1 MTLNHIL
8 INNPIDLSF
17 SPKTWI
23 THLGEEV
30 ALPEIDSNL
39 YSIGSR
45 TGDQH
50 DNLAVEIDEFKYMIQ
65 LGFNQNGFQIMLIP
79 IRLDRWK
86 HSEDIDS
93 NFTTNGKKISPFAL
107 KFIEDIVIPKL

>member
-1 MTLNHIL
+1 
-8 INNPIDLSF
+8 
-17 SPKTWI
+17 
-23 THLGEEV
+23 
-30 ALPEIDSNL
+30 
-39 YSIGSR
+39 
-45 TGDQH
+45 
-50 DNLAVEIDEFKYMIQ
+50 MIQ